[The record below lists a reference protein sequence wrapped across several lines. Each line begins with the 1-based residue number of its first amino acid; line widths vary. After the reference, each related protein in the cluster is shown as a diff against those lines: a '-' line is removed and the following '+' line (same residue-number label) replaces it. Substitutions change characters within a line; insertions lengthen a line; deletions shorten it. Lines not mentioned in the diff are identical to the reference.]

1 MNLVEFFNA
10 FNSMIIFHENSYQIM
25 KKFVIISLIVTAN
38 FGKAQFKTQEFVDN
52 IPMLPTEICKIKT
65 EERNAFLTEVNAK
78 KDEINA
84 QIKKTKSLA
93 KPNENQAKEMA
104 ISQMQSQYGLSD
116 EEAKKM
122 KSGKMSAQEK
132 KALADKM
139 MMQQTNISMGEL
151 QNLKKM
157 SKEGKKEWGKAYS
170 SEAYAMAQANATT
183 NTNDAGNS
191 TELMKQLQALNAKIQ
206 QRRAQIQ
213 QEYQDFENNS
223 ERLEML
229 QKIKSINSQISSL
242 GGANGGQGAKIDS
255 LTVALKSEK
264 EIYCETFSPMYQNI
278 LKKEFAD
285 IKNSYTDYYRVAE
298 LNRLLVNSLPVKTNA
313 SGGEEIEYFIYIQNY
328 LEHLSSA
335 FNYNLKREDE
345 D

>member
-1 MNLVEFFNA
+1 MNLVEFFDA
-10 FNSMIIFHENSYQIM
+10 FISMINFHENTFQIM
-25 KKFVIISLIVTAN
+25 KKIVIISLIVTAN

-52 IPMLPTEICKIKT
+52 LPLIPNEICQIKT
-65 EERNAFLTEVNAK
+65 DEKNTFLAEINAK

-84 QIKKTKSLA
+84 QIKKIKSLA

-116 EEAKKM
+116 DEAKKM

-139 MMQQTNISMGEL
+139 MTQQTNISMSEL

-157 SKEGKKEWGKAYS
+157 SKEGKKEWAKAYGA
-170 SEAYAMAQANATT
+170 EGYAMAQANATT
-183 NTNDAGNS
+183 NSNDAGNS
-191 TELMKQLQALNAKIQ
+191 TELMQQLQNLNAKIQ

-213 QEYQDFENNS
+213 QEYQDFENNT

-229 QKIKSINSQISSL
+229 QKIKSINSKISSL
-242 GGANGGQGAKIDS
+242 SGANGGQGQKIDS
-255 LTVALKSEK
+255 LTVVLKSEK
-264 EIYCETFSPMYQNI
+264 EKYCETFSPMYQNI

-285 IKNSYTDYYRVAE
+285 VKNSYTDYYRVAE
-298 LNRLLVNSLPVKTNA
+298 LNRLLVNSLPVKANA

-328 LEHLSSA
+328 LEHLSGA